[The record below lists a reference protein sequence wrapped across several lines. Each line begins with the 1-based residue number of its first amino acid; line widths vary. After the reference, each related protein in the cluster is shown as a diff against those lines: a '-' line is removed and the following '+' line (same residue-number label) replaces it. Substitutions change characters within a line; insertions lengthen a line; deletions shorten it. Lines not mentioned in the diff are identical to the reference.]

1 MSVRPR
7 KLIGD
12 SPFPVADV
20 GQLVRD
26 TYHTAKDH
34 WLRWR
39 YRDADALELR
49 VAGHN
54 IVADT
59 TMSVAKQFYYPRY
72 ADGDATHEPAVADR
86 FVAAIEEGDIVY
98 DLGSHVGYYSLLAA
112 SAGAEVHA
120 VDVDPDALVAVERSA
135 RRTGVADR
143 ITTHHAAVVD
153 STGEHVTVGPTGETI
168 FVAWGEDRASYSL
181 VGDGRG
187 AETTTVDALPD
198 TPDVVKLDIEGAEQR
213 ALEGAG
219 CTLEE
224 QRPAWIIA
232 LHPRQLGQLGN
243 TADAVES
250 ALVESSYDLEVID
263 ERRTDAPW
271 TLAAIPQNQSVTG
284 IPEMS
289 T

>member
-1 MSVRPR
+1 MRARPR
-7 KLIGD
+7 DLIGTTT
-12 SPFPVADV
+12 SPEV
-20 GQLVRD
+20 GFTRPIRD
-26 TYHTAKDH
+26 TYHTAKDY

-39 YRDADALELR
+39 YRDDSALDLS

-59 TMSVAKQFYYPRY
+59 TTSIAKQFYYPRY
-72 ADGDATHEPAVADR
+72 ADDDATHEPAVAER

-120 VDVDPDALVAVERSA
+120 VDVDPDALTAVERSA

-143 ITTHHAAVVD
+143 ITTHYAAVVD

-181 VGDGRG
+181 VGDGCD
-187 AETTTVDALPD
+187 AETTTIDALPD
-198 TPDVVKLDIEGAEQR
+198 TPDVVKADIEGAEQR
-213 ALEGAG
+213 ALEGAER
-219 CTLEE
+219 TLGE
-224 QRPAWIIA
+224 QRPTWLIA
-232 LHPRQLGQLGN
+232 LHPRQLGN
-243 TADAVES
+243 TVDAVES
-250 ALVESSYDLEVID
+250 ELKQAGYELEAID

-271 TLAAIPQNQSVTG
+271 TLAAIPRNQSVARMPK
-284 IPEMS
+284 IS
-289 T
+289 V